1 MYLEM
6 KILSEISQTQKESIL
21 YQLYAGSKKKNDTN
35 KPVKQKNSDIERKL
49 RVTNEG
55 RGRDQLG
62 VWG

>member
-6 KILSEISQTQKESIL
+6 MILSEISQTQKESIL
-21 YQLYAGSKKKNDTN
+21 YQLYAGSKKNDTS

>member
-6 KILSEISQTQKESIL
+6 MILSEISQTQKESIL
-21 YQLYAGSKKKNDTN
+21 YQLYAGSKKNDTN
-35 KPVKQKNSDIERKL
+35 NPVKKKNSDLVSKL
-49 RVTNEG
+49 TVTNEG

>member
-6 KILSEISQTQKESIL
+6 MILSEISQTQKESIL
-21 YQLYAGSKKKNDTN
+21 YQLYAGSKKNDTN